1 MAGLKENLAYLS
13 EITGMQCK
21 EGDFDQITRVASNL
35 YVDGHNY
42 MMGKDWTQLDEQK
55 LDELCA
61 DMREALSETSTK
73 NVARIKWNDPWAPVF
88 PIYPEGATE
97 ERKKETD
104 AFWKRYEEKRFKNG
118 VRMFKRAEGQAR
130 EMPAPSAKQ
139 FFTEDQD
146 FWMNGNH
153 VYLNFNGDDT
163 RERGGFVRLLLYAQ
177 GLTEEEVLNPESRT
191 EEKKKTVDRLK
202 RVVDANSGLSAEERE
217 EEMEKL
223 LGEAENALYQRKLK
237 PLDLNDIN
245 SFEDYA
251 YNRMVVGEYA
261 DLLQIV
267 EANKGKSDVCNDL
280 FVRFREG
287 ESLSTIEY
295 ILQFESER
303 ACRADD
309 SYDPAD
315 DQRKLEDIPLEEIPK
330 AELEELNGMKQ
341 QAKIDVMGLAWN
353 DTYKEMFKY
362 VSNPEAKAEKADL
375 YLGALQLDDRVQM
388 KQLGEKYN
396 EAMSKIEKQIIHN
409 EQVQIIS
416 KYSLEPEEQ
425 KKLKEVNET
434 PKKDAEK
441 IQQKE
446 TVRMLFEKLKDADPA
461 YLKSSEEFKKL
472 KASLAEAVKADP
484 DDITQ
489 KIQAV
494 YENANEYILR
504 KAAKP
509 ATGHGKERLAV
520 AREIRNTISEMLEQK
535 DSYYQMAEMFDFIRA
550 PRQAADGT
558 KAKSHQENITRF
570 TREKVLG
577 AKNPDNTLLNDDER
591 CAVATAFMSAEEYY
605 DKAKKD
611 STTEKT
617 KIKENALKKAKRAAK
632 FIAPQLQEKKM
643 ESAGDLY
650 SAYMI
655 AKKDNDEELTV
666 MKQYAQD
673 MTIRSILLQK
683 AAKATAKDIVNNK
696 ETVFGGKEK
705 RMQVL
710 QDCREIAKKNTAQ
723 AKKAYNSRQE
733 KALEPEK
740 KQTGRSL

>member
-55 LDELCA
+55 LDQLCT

-88 PIYPEGATE
+88 PIYPDRATE
-97 ERKKETD
+97 ERKKETE

-118 VRMFKRAEGQAR
+118 VRMFTRAEGQAR
-130 EMPAPSAKQ
+130 KTTDPSAEQ
-139 FFTEDQD
+139 FFAEDQD

-177 GLTEEEVLNPESRT
+177 GLTEEEVLDPESRT
-191 EEKKKTVDRLK
+191 EEKKETVDRLK
-202 RVVDANSGLSAEERE
+202 RVIDANSGLSAEERE
-217 EEMEKL
+217 EEMGKL
-223 LGEAENALYQRKLK
+223 LKTAENAFDKRKFR

-251 YNRMVVGEYA
+251 YNRMVAGEYA
-261 DLLQIV
+261 DLFQIV
-267 EANKGKSDVCNDL
+267 DKNKDTSKVCGDTYAVL
-280 FVRFREG
+280 FRKA
-287 ESLSTIEY
+287 ESVTIMEY
-295 ILQFESER
+295 ILQFESDR
-303 ACRADD
+303 ACKADD
-309 SYDPAD
+309 SYNPAD

-330 AELEELNGMKQ
+330 AKLEELDGMKQ

-362 VSNPEAKAEKADL
+362 VSNPEAKVEKADL
-375 YLGALQLDDRVQM
+375 YLGVLQEDDRVQM
-388 KQLGEKYN
+388 MQLGEKYN
-396 EAMSKIEKQIIHN
+396 ETTSKIEKQMIHN
-409 EQVQIIS
+409 EQLQIIG
-416 KYSLEPEEQ
+416 KYSLEAKEQ
-425 KKLKEVNET
+425 EKLKEVNEI
-434 PKKDAEK
+434 PKKDA
-441 IQQKE
+441 
-446 TVRMLFEKLKDADPA
+446 VGMLFEKLKDADPA

-472 KASLAEAVKADP
+472 KASLEEAVKADP

-489 KIQAV
+489 KMQAV

-509 ATGHGKERLAV
+509 ATGHGKERLAA

-558 KAKSHQENITRF
+558 KAKLHQENITRF
-570 TREKVLG
+570 TRKEVLG
-577 AKNPDNTLLNDDER
+577 VENPDNTLLNDDER

>member
-13 EITGMQCK
+13 EITGMECK
-21 EGDFDQITRVASNL
+21 EGNFDQITRVASNL

-42 MMGKDWTQLDEQK
+42 MMGKDWAQLDEQK
-55 LDELCA
+55 LEELCT

-97 ERKKETD
+97 ERKKETE

-118 VRMFKRAEGQAR
+118 IRMFTRAEGQVR
-130 EMPAPSAKQ
+130 KTTDPSAKQ
-139 FFTEDQD
+139 FFAEDQD
-146 FWMNGNH
+146 FWIKGKH
-153 VYLNFNGDDT
+153 AYDNFNGDDT

-177 GLTEEEVLNPESRT
+177 GLTEEEVLDPESRT
-191 EEKKKTVDRLK
+191 EEKKKTVDQLK
-202 RVVDANSGLSAEERE
+202 RVIDANSGLSAEERE
-217 EEMEKL
+217 EEMGKL
-223 LGEAENALYQRKLK
+223 LKTAENAIDKRKFR

-251 YNRMVVGEYA
+251 YNRMVAGEYT
-261 DLLQIV
+261 DLFQIV
-267 EANKGKSDVCNDL
+267 DKNKGTSKVCEDTYAVL
-280 FVRFREG
+280 FREAV
-287 ESLSTIEY
+287 SVTNVQY

-303 ACRADD
+303 ACKADD
-309 SYDPAD
+309 SYNPAD

-330 AELEELNGMKQ
+330 AKLEELDGMKQ

-362 VSNPEAKAEKADL
+362 VSNPEAKAEEADL
-375 YLGALQLDDRVQM
+375 YLGVLQMDDRVQM
-388 KQLGEKYN
+388 MQLGEKYN
-396 EAMSKIEKQIIHN
+396 ETTSKIEKQIIHN
-409 EQVQIIS
+409 EQVQIIG

-425 KKLKEVNET
+425 KKLKEVNEI

-446 TVRMLFEKLKDADPA
+446 TAEMLFKKLKDADPA
-461 YLKSSEEFKKL
+461 YLKSSVEFKKL

-489 KIQAV
+489 KMQAV

-509 ATGHGKERLAV
+509 ATGHGKDRLAI

-577 AKNPDNTLLNDDER
+577 VKNPDNTPLNDDER
-591 CAVATAFMSAEEYY
+591 CAVATAFTVAEEYY
-605 DKAKKD
+605 DKAIKKK
-611 STTEKT
+611 EKT
-617 KIKENALKKAKRAAK
+617 KEKINETALKKAKNVAR
-632 FIAPQLQEKKM
+632 FITEQQPLDQKM
-643 ESAGDLY
+643 ESAKAMY
-650 SAYMI
+650 SEYLKGEM
-655 AKKDNDEELTV
+655 KEERGLDV
-666 MKQYAQD
+666 LKENARSK
-673 MTIRSILLQK
+673 TIRAIQCQN
-683 AAKATAKDIVNNK
+683 AARVAEKDIVNNK
-696 ETVFGGKEK
+696 ENIFGGKEK
-705 RMQVL
+705 RKQAFR
-710 QDCREIAKKNTAQ
+710 DCQESAKKKTEQ
-723 AKKAYNSRQE
+723 AERAYNRS
-733 KALEPEK
+733 KEPERK
-740 KQTGRSL
+740 SEGRSL